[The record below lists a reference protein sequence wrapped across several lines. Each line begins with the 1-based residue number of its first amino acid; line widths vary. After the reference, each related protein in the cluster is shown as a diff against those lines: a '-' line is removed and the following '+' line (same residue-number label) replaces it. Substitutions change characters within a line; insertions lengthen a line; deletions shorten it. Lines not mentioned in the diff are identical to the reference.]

1 MTNWRT
7 SLLSL
12 ALTGATSAFSTNTA
26 HTTTTTHHRRSP
38 SGELTS
44 LSVACYTLAS
54 GISSSGSGHKRTSS
68 SSSSSLRYRSI
79 DEEQDEY
86 CSASYNDELL
96 QLRPLTNQDDGLS
109 QDDDGDDRDTTTTT
123 TSTSTTTS
131 RRGISPQVL
140 TSASTVR
147 SASHWAT
154 RLDARFTESFE
165 AEPQELAEKLDDSV
179 QAIST
184 VAYSAPHVQEVTS
197 SSGSAEGIVEAVKAF
212 VPVAVEIGVVVLS
225 ANHIPL
231 N

>member
-1 MTNWRT
+1 MTNWQT

-12 ALTGATSAFSTNTA
+12 ALAGATSAFSTGS
-26 HTTTTTHHRRSP
+26 TTTLHRRSP

-54 GISSSGSGHKRTSS
+54 GITSSGSGHKRTSS

-79 DEEQDEY
+79 DEQDEY
-86 CSASYNDELL
+86 CTASYNDELL

-109 QDDDGDDRDTTTTT
+109 QDDDGDDRDTTAT

-140 TSASTVR
+140 TSASTFR

-184 VAYSAPHVQEVTS
+184 VAYSAPHVVAS

>member
-1 MTNWRT
+1 MTNWQT

-12 ALTGATSAFSTNTA
+12 ALAGATSAFSTGS
-26 HTTTTTHHRRSP
+26 TTTLHRRSP

-54 GISSSGSGHKRTSS
+54 GITSSGSGHKRTSS

-79 DEEQDEY
+79 DEQDEY
-86 CSASYNDELL
+86 CTASYNDELL

-109 QDDDGDDRDTTTTT
+109 QDDDGDDRDTTAT

-140 TSASTVR
+140 TSASTFR

-184 VAYSAPHVQEVTS
+184 VASSAPHVVAS